1 MSITI
6 HIYKQNENNNEN
18 ENEHIL
24 LETIEQNLSI
34 KIIDFKNN
42 LLKKYFPENNYLE
55 IYNNTEKIYKDYGL
69 LFFDKGLLPD
79 TNDNYLLNKFTIP
92 IRTFTFIIKGINVEK
107 KKQTPV
113 IEKLNLNLHKKYRSY
128 ENEGY
133 EPKKEEGYVY
143 NEEDFPSL
151 S

>member
-6 HIYKQNENNNEN
+6 HIYKQNENEN
-18 ENEHIL
+18 ENIL

-34 KIIDFKNN
+34 KMIEFKNN
-42 LLKKYFPENNYLE
+42 LLKKYFPENNFLE
-55 IYNNTEKIYKDYGL
+55 IYNNTERIYKDYGL

-79 TNDNYLLNKFTIP
+79 TNDNYLLSKFSIP
-92 IRTFTFIIKGINVEK
+92 IRTFTFTIKGINVEK

-113 IEKLNLNLHKKYRSY
+113 IEKKNLNLHKKYRSY
-128 ENEGY
+128 GNEGNEGY
-133 EPKKEEGYVY
+133 ETKKEEGYVY
-143 NEEDFPSL
+143 NEEDFPAL